1 MFIFEKTISS
11 FNRHQYARER
21 DQKIIE
27 KMKRENMAVN
37 DISERYKNFAEDERQ
52 SLVEYRRN

>member
-1 MFIFEKTISS
+1 MLYSI
-11 FNRHQYARER
+11 NRHQYARER

-37 DISERYKNFAEDERQ
+37 DIRILLKIKDKA
-52 SLVEYRRN
+52 